1 MAQLFKSDDESS
13 AVIIMPQTG
22 SVDVELMD
30 VSTSTNDKTEGDEEK
45 KVHLKGMVSD
55 SKTLFAKYDEQGNRS
70 WSDRKPADFEEAAEG
85 EETQKFAIIVRKQKP
100 KDADSTKNLEID
112 SIIIQSPHLKKVLG
126 DVFRGYPGIMTR
138 LSRLKLKAPF
148 ECFLHRWEQFEA
160 ARDAEDQDPTAKEH
174 LDLLHGIMK
183 EELGDIINLRKDY
196 FKNKSVTFDDLWTIF
211 PPDCTVFGIK
221 EGKPVA
227 ALFKRGSFECG
238 KEYILECKIIDWDGV
253 KMGWSSLKLHIPAFL
268 GFANFS
274 SLPSY
279 PIEYCSN
286 PEAIKETL
294 RERGRRFESLAGF
307 CYRQYEGV
315 AVYHPEQN
323 TDKTCR
329 ETVQGRIVV
338 DCVNWQKN
346 NPDHILWLDNLSP
359 SDDNNN
365 DDADSDDGSPNGNG
379 HASPNADSQAQAPLT
394 QDQLVYTSPVVRGYS
409 LSSKHW
415 MEFFVDNITDVQFDA
430 NAFNSLV
437 MAPEKKE
444 VILAFAESQARFK
457 NAFDDVISGKGK
469 GIIMLLCGGTGT
481 GKTLTAESVAEEMR
495 VPMYSMSA
503 GDLGNSAYEVEGR
516 LGRIL
521 KMVSNWNAVLMLDEC
536 DVFLEERTA
545 DNIERNRI
553 VAIFLRMLEYYE
565 GILFLTTNRVKRMD
579 PAFHSRIHITM
590 EYPPLDEEARA
601 QVWRTFLERSRGEEG
616 HDVTEGEVKR
626 LSALDV
632 NGRVIK
638 NMVKAG
644 RFGST
649 HRVNGTRSEY
659 KVASA
664 MPPKLGQIVE
674 TVLYTSD
681 VARLA
686 KWYRDIMGIVPFHEN
701 PRSAGFSLPN
711 DTILLLFDR
720 KKTKEDKIFPT
731 GVIPKHGTETGLG
744 QHMAFACASH
754 DELSQWERHFKNK
767 NVDIIARMS
776 WELGG
781 KSVYVKD
788 WEGHVIEVM
797 TRGVW
802 PVY

>member
-13 AVIIMPQTG
+13 TVIILPQTE
-22 SVDVELMD
+22 SVDDDPMD
-30 VSTSTNDKTEGDEEK
+30 DSTSTSNKTEGDEEK
-45 KVHLKGMVSD
+45 EVHLKGMMSD

-70 WSDRKPADFEEAAEG
+70 WSDRKPDDFEEAAEG
-85 EETQKFAIIVRKQKP
+85 EETEKFAIIVRKQKP

-160 ARDAEDQDPTAKEH
+160 ARDAEGQDPTAKEH
-174 LDLLHGIMK
+174 LDLLYDIMK

-211 PPDCTVFGIK
+211 PPDCTVLGIK

-227 ALFKRGSFECG
+227 ALFKRGSYPQTPCG
-238 KEYILECKIIDWDGV
+238 QEYNLECKIIDWDGV
-253 KMGWSSLKLHIPAFL
+253 KMGWSSLKLQIPAFL

-274 SLPSY
+274 SLPCY

-307 CYRQYEGV
+307 CYRQHEGV
-315 AVYHPEQN
+315 AFYHPEQDA
-323 TDKTCR
+323 DKTSR

-338 DCVNWQKN
+338 DCANWQKN
-346 NPDHILWLDNLSP
+346 NPDHALWLDNLSP
-359 SDDNNN
+359 SDDNNNN
-365 DDADSDDGSPNGNG
+365 DDADSDDGSPNGNNC
-379 HASPNADSQAQAPLT
+379 ASSKADSQPQAPLT
-394 QDQLVYTSPVVRGYS
+394 QDQLIYTSPVVRGYS
-409 LSSKHW
+409 LSSKRW
-415 MEFFVDNITDVQFDA
+415 MDFFVDNITDVQFDA

-437 MAPEKKE
+437 MDPEKKE

-469 GIIMLLCGGTGT
+469 GIIMLLCGGPGT

-503 GDLGNSAYEVEGR
+503 GDLGNDAYEVEDS
-516 LGRIL
+516 LGKIL
-521 KMVSNWNAVLMLDEC
+521 KMVSNWNAVLLLDEC

-545 DNIERNRI
+545 DNMERNRI

-601 QVWRTFLERSRGEEG
+601 QVWRAFLERSRGEEG
-616 HDVTEGEVKR
+616 HDVAEGEVKR

-644 RFGST
+644 SLLAFHRGERLGFG
-649 HRVNGTRSEY
+649 HL
-659 KVASA
+659 A
-664 MPPKLGQIVE
+664 
-674 TVLYTSD
+674 TVLRMT
-681 VARLA
+681 
-686 KWYRDIMGIVPFHEN
+686 GH
-701 PRSAGFSLPN
+701 SL
-711 DTILLLFDR
+711 
-720 KKTKEDKIFPT
+720 
-731 GVIPKHGTETGLG
+731 
-744 QHMAFACASH
+744 
-754 DELSQWERHFKNK
+754 
-767 NVDIIARMS
+767 
-776 WELGG
+776 
-781 KSVYVKD
+781 
-788 WEGHVIEVM
+788 
-797 TRGVW
+797 
-802 PVY
+802 